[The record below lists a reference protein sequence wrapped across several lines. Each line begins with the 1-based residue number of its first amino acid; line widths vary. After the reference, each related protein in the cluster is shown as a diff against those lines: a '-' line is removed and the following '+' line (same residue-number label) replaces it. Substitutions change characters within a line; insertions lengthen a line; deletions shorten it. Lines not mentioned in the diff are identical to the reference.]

1 MRIKKALKHLANF
14 TANFM
19 GSWWS
24 VFSFLVIILSWITFN
39 TLSSVR
45 IDPFPYAFL
54 NLILGVLAAL
64 TGPLVL
70 IGNSSQDK
78 RHQKLVQSIYAM
90 EKKQMKEKEEE
101 EKEKEKEK

>member
-1 MRIKKALKHLANF
+1 
-14 TANFM
+14 M

-24 VFSFLVIILSWITFN
+24 VFSFLFLILSWISFN
-39 TLSSVR
+39 ALSDLRV
-45 IDPFPYAFL
+45 DPFPYAFL
-54 NLILGVLAAL
+54 NLILGIFAAL

-90 EKKQMKEKEEE
+90 EKKQMQEKEEEEQEEKEKEEE
-101 EKEKEKEK
+101 KEEEKK